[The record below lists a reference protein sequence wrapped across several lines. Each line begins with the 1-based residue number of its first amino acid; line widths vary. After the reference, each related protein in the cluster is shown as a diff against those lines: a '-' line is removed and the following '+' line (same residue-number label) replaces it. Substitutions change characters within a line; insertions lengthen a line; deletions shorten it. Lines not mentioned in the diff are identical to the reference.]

1 MCVKIAK
8 NIEEGH
14 NDEMSNISSSEIY
27 LTLNGKIKSLKEKR
41 QYFTLTYVK
50 SDTLLVGQEM

>member
-50 SDTLLVGQEM
+50 SDTLLVG